1 MRLISKKILAGKLT
15 LLSGLHIGDS
25 KEAADIGGVDSPVVR
40 RKDNKVPYIPGSS
53 LKGKLRCLLEQQA
66 GITEVGGG
74 SGQISTAINQL
85 FGITEQKKSG
95 TVVRQAQLSRI
106 IVRDADMTNKSVQK
120 FLDLDTDMPYTEIKF
135 ENTIDR
141 VKGAA
146 KNGGIRQI
154 ERVPAGAEFDIEF
167 IMNIY
172 EGDDEQALIELLK
185 KGIHLLE
192 NDYLGGSGTRG
203 YGNVT
208 IALQEPQTV
217 FQHG

>member
-1 MRLISKKILAGKLT
+1 MRLISKKILAGKLR

-74 SGQISTAINQL
+74 SGQISMAINQL
-85 FGITEQKKSG
+85 FGITEQKKAG

-120 FLDLDTDMPYTEIKF
+120 FLDLDTDMP
-135 ENTIDR
+135 
-141 VKGAA
+141 
-146 KNGGIRQI
+146 
-154 ERVPAGAEFDIEF
+154 
-167 IMNIY
+167 
-172 EGDDEQALIELLK
+172 
-185 KGIHLLE
+185 
-192 NDYLGGSGTRG
+192 
-203 YGNVT
+203 
-208 IALQEPQTV
+208 
-217 FQHG
+217 